1 MVARSIDAPPTWRCG
16 VQNHDQGTCGLNADA
31 VLAALLA
38 TALGAALGFVA
49 RRTQLC
55 TLGAI
60 ADAALCGDDRRAR
73 ALVLAMAVAVLGTQ
87 GLAAF
92 GLIELERSIYLAG
105 DFGWLGAALGGG
117 AFGFGMALVGTC
129 GFGVLVRL
137 GSGDLKALIAFMT
150 LGIVAYATISGPLA
164 YLREMV
170 IEAADLSLPTAPGLV
185 EVTAGWL
192 RTDAAALRLLLAV
205 AVAGPMLVYALAPT
219 AAPARRGDRLAGVV
233 VGLVIV
239 LGWVVTGMV
248 AQDAFEPKP
257 LLSFS
262 FVRPLGDTILY
273 AMLASAVPL
282 GFGTASVVGVVVGAA
297 LAGSTRRLRREA
309 FDGVRELRRH
319 LVGAALMGFGGVVAL
334 GCTIGQGISGM
345 STLALSAP
353 LALGGII
360 AGAVIGLRYL
370 ETGSLLG
377 AARAIVGR
385 E

>member
-1 MVARSIDAPPTWRCG
+1 MDG
-16 VQNHDQGTCGLNADA
+16 DA
-31 VLAALLA
+31 VLLALLA
-38 TALGAALGFVA
+38 AALGAVLGFVA

-87 GLAAF
+87 ALAAF
-92 GLIELERSIYLAG
+92 GLIDLERSIYLAAG
-105 DFGWLGAALGGG
+105 FGWFGAVLGGL

-137 GSGDLKALIAFMT
+137 GSGDLKALVAFLT

-164 YLREMV
+164 YLREGV
-170 IEAADLSLPTAPGLV
+170 IEVADLSLPTAPGLV

-192 RTDAAALRLLLAV
+192 DVDAAGLRLLLAV
-205 AVAGPMLVYALAPT
+205 AVAAPMLFYALRTT
-219 AAPARRGDRLAGVV
+219 AAPARRADRIAGLV
-233 VGLVIV
+233 VGVVIV
-239 LGWVVTGMV
+239 LGWLVTGT
-248 AQDAFEPKP
+248 AGQDEFEPKP
-257 LLSFS
+257 LQSFS

-273 AMLASAVPL
+273 TILASALPL
-282 GFGTASVVGVVVGAA
+282 GFGIASVIGVVAGSA
-297 LAGSTRRLRREA
+297 LAGSTRRMRREA

-319 LVGAALMGFGGVVAL
+319 LLGAALMGFGGVVAL

-353 LALGGII
+353 LALGGIVV
-360 AGAVIGLRYL
+360 GAVTGLRYL

-377 AARAIVGR
+377 AARALVGR

>member
-1 MVARSIDAPPTWRCG
+1 MDG
-16 VQNHDQGTCGLNADA
+16 GA
-31 VLAALLA
+31 VLVVLLA
-38 TALGAALGFVA
+38 AGLGAVLGFVA

-87 GLAAF
+87 GLAAV
-92 GLIELERSIYLAG
+92 GVIDLERSIYLAG
-105 DFGWLGAALGGG
+105 DFGWLGATLGGV
-117 AFGFGMALVGTC
+117 AFGIGMALVGTC

-137 GSGDLKALIAFMT
+137 GSGDLKALIAFLT

-164 YLREMV
+164 YLREGL

-185 EVTAGWL
+185 EVTAGWFGA
-192 RTDAAALRLLLAV
+192 DATAMRLLV
-205 AVAGPMLVYALAPT
+205 ALVVAGPMLVYALGT
-219 AAPARRGDRLAGVV
+219 TVAPARYGDRLAGVII
-233 VGLVIV
+233 GLVVV
-239 LGWVVTGMV
+239 LGWVATGV
-248 AQDAFEPKP
+248 VGRDEFDPLP

-262 FVRPLGDTILY
+262 FVRPLGETILF
-273 AMLASAVPL
+273 AMLASALPL
-282 GFGTASVVGVVVGAA
+282 GFGIASVVGVVAGSA
-297 LAGSTRRLRREA
+297 LAGGAGRMSRDA

-319 LVGAALMGFGGVVAL
+319 LLGASLMGFGGVVAL

-353 LALGGII
+353 LALGGIV

-370 ETGSLLG
+370 EAGSLAG